1 MATKGTATKS
11 TATKSTKKKDDAKEP
26 VKESVKESV
35 KEPAKDSAFGIEE
48 LENTKKAFVISF
60 SQHLRHSLARDQYEA
75 ADYEKFLAIAYTV
88 RDRLIDRW
96 IKTQQ
101 TYYMQNVKRVYY
113 LSLEFLIGRSLGNA
127 ALNIDV
133 EKEVTEALNE
143 LGMNLEELRD
153 VERDAGLGNG
163 GLGRLA
169 ACFLDSMASLEL
181 PAMGMGLRYEF
192 GMFNQKIEG
201 GQQKEYPDEWLRFP
215 NPWEFA
221 RTASV
226 MQVNFGGHVESY
238 IENGETLH
246 HWHAA
251 ESVEAMPHDTPIPG
265 YKNNTV
271 NTLRLWSAQSNQFNL
286 QTFNEGRY
294 VDAASKTEEW
304 ESITKV
310 LYPNDSSVNGKQ
322 LRLKQQYFLCSA
334 SLQDIIRRYERGN
347 DVQAAIEKLARENK
361 VSSANLT
368 LLSLDHTECRQLL
381 MKLPKKIAIQLNDT
395 HPAIAIPEL
404 MRLFLDIYK
413 LSWADAWGITTQV
426 FAYTNHTL
434 MPEALEKWSVS
445 LFEELLPRHLQI
457 IYEINAKFLEAVWT
471 KWPGDNDRV
480 ARMSI
485 IQEGGE
491 KMVRMGYLS
500 VIGSHSVNGVA
511 ALHSELLKSSLFKDF
526 YELWPERFNNKTNGV
541 TPRRWI
547 AKANPAMSAVITK
560 RIGNSWI
567 GDLDNINKL
576 ETYAKDAAFQ
586 ADFVKAKTEN
596 KKKLINVIKNVQGIE
611 IINPDSIFDVQVKR
625 IHEYKRQLLNLMHVI
640 HLLKRIQKGQQIQ
653 PRTVLI
659 GGKAAPGYWMAKQII
674 WLINAVS
681 DKIREEPRAKGVLQ
695 LLFLENYRVSY
706 AEKIIPAA
714 DLSEQIST
722 AGTEASGTG
731 NMKFAL
737 NGALTIGTLD
747 GANVE
752 MCEAVGRDNIYIFGK
767 TVEEVNRIV
776 SQGYNPKEYYESS
789 SDIREVLDFIRTL
802 NYPECPFAP
811 VIESLLHRDQYL
823 LLADFSS
830 YLETQDLVS
839 GDYSNKELWT
849 RKSIL
854 NVARM
859 GEFSSDRTIKQYNK
873 DIWHVPSVSIR

>member
-1 MATKGTATKS
+1 MVAKGTAS
-11 TATKSTKKKDDAKEP
+11 KKHT
-26 VKESVKESV
+26 VKESAIDIV
-35 KEPAKDSAFGIEE
+35 D
-48 LENTKKAFVISF
+48 LENTKKAFINSF
-60 SQHLRHSLARDQYEA
+60 NLHLRHSLARDRYEA
-75 ADYEKFLAIAYTV
+75 ADYEKFLAVAYAV

-101 TYYMQNVKRVYY
+101 TYYKQNVKRIYY
-113 LSLEFLIGRSLGNA
+113 LSLEFLMGRSFGNA
-127 ALNIDV
+127 VLNIDV
-133 EKEVTEALNE
+133 EKEVADALGE
-143 LGMNLEELRD
+143 LGMNLEEIRD

-192 GMFNQKIEG
+192 GMFNQKIES
-201 GQQKEYPDEWLRFP
+201 GQQKEYPDEWLRYP

-221 RTASV
+221 RTAGV
-226 MQVNFGGHVESY
+226 MQVRFGGSVETY
-238 IENGETLH
+238 TANGETRH
-246 HWHAA
+246 FWHAA
-251 ESVEAMPHDTPIPG
+251 ESLEAMPYDTPIPG

-271 NTLRLWSAQSNQFNL
+271 NTLRLWSAQSNHFNL

-294 VDAASKTEEW
+294 VDATSKMEEW

-310 LYPNDSSVNGKQ
+310 LYPNDSSVNGKK
-322 LRLKQQYFLCSA
+322 LRLKQQYFLCAA

-347 DVQAAIEKLARENK
+347 DVQAALEKLAKVNK
-361 VSSANLT
+361 ISSSGLT
-368 LLSLDHTECRQLL
+368 LLNLEHAKRKELL
-381 MKLPKKIAIQLNDT
+381 MNLPNRIVIQLNDT

-404 MRLFLDIYK
+404 MRLLLDIYK
-413 LSWADAWGITTQV
+413 LSWSTSWSITTQI

-434 MPEALEKWSVS
+434 MPEALEKWSVN

-457 IYEINAKFLEAVWT
+457 IYEINAKFLESVWG
-471 KWPGDNDRV
+471 KWPGESDRV
-480 ARMSI
+480 SRMSI
-485 IQEGGE
+485 IQEGEE

-500 VIGSHSVNGVA
+500 VIGSHSINGVA
-511 ALHSELLKSSLFKDF
+511 ALHSELLKTNLFKDF

-541 TPRRWI
+541 TPRRWV
-547 AKANPAMSAVITK
+547 AKANPIMSCAISK
-560 RIGNSWI
+560 KIGDSWI
-567 GDLDNINKL
+567 GDLNNIKKI
-576 ETYAKDAAFQ
+576 EGYVDDAAFQ
-586 ADFVKAKTEN
+586 ESFVQAKIEN
-596 KKKLINVIKNVQGIE
+596 KKKLVSIIKNIQGVE
-611 IINPDSIFDVQVKR
+611 IVNPDSIFDVQVKR
-625 IHEYKRQLLNLMHVI
+625 IHEYKRQLLNVMHVI
-640 HLLKRIQKGQQIQ
+640 YLLKRIQKGQSVH
-653 PRTVLI
+653 PRTILI
-659 GGKAAPGYWMAKQII
+659 GGKSAPGYWMAKQII

-681 DKIREEPRAKGVLQ
+681 DRIKEEPRAKGILQ

-737 NGALTIGTLD
+737 NGALTIGTMD

-752 MCEAVGRDNIYIFGK
+752 MYEAVGHENIYIFGK
-767 TVEEVNRIV
+767 TVEEVQRMV
-776 SQGYNPKEYYESS
+776 SQGYNPREYYESS

-802 NYPECPFAP
+802 NYPECSFAHI
-811 VIESLLHRDQYL
+811 VDSLLFKDQYL

-830 YLETQDLVS
+830 YIETQNLVS
-839 GDYSNKELWT
+839 NEYSDKKLWT
-849 RKSIL
+849 RKAIL

-859 GEFSSDRTIKQYNK
+859 GDFSSDRTIRQYNEE
-873 DIWHVPSVSIR
+873 IWHAPSVRIG

>member
-1 MATKGTATKS
+1 MATKS
-11 TATKSTKKKDDAKEP
+11 TSSKKNA
-26 VKESVKESV
+26 VKESAIDVVDLAS
-35 KEPAKDSAFGIEE
+35 S
-48 LENTKKAFVISF
+48 KKAFIDSF
-60 SQHLRHSLARDQYEA
+60 NMHLHHTLARDRYEA
-75 ADYEKFLAIAYTV
+75 ADYEKFQAIAYAV

-101 TYYMQNVKRVYY
+101 TYYKQNVKRIYY
-113 LSLEFLIGRSLGNA
+113 LSLEFLMGRSLGNA
-127 ALNIDV
+127 VLNIDV
-133 EKEVTEALNE
+133 EKEVAEALE
-143 LGMNLEELRD
+143 VLGMNLEEVRD

-201 GQQKEYPDEWLRFP
+201 GQQKEYPDEWLRYP

-221 RTASV
+221 RTAGV
-226 MQVNFGGHVESY
+226 MQVKFGGSVETFNV
-238 IENGETLH
+238 NGEVRH
-246 HWHAA
+246 YWHAT
-251 ESVEAMPHDTPIPG
+251 ESVEAMPYDTPVPG

-271 NTLRLWSAQSNQFNL
+271 NTLRLWSAQSNNFNL

-294 VDAASKTEEW
+294 VDATSKMEEW

-310 LYPNDSSVNGKQ
+310 LYPNDSSVNGKK
-322 LRLKQQYFLCSA
+322 LRLKQQYFLCAA

-347 DVQAAIEKLARENK
+347 DVQAAIEKLAKVNKISSSGLTMLNLEQVQRRE
-361 VSSANLT
+361 
-368 LLSLDHTECRQLL
+368 LLI
-381 MKLPKKIAIQLNDT
+381 KLPKKIAIQLNDT

-404 MRLFLDIYK
+404 MRLLVDIYK
-413 LSWADAWGITTQV
+413 LSWSDAWGITTEI

-457 IYEINAKFLEAVWT
+457 IYEINAKFLESVWA
-471 KWPGDNDRV
+471 KWPGESDRV
-480 ARMSI
+480 GRMSI
-485 IQEGGE
+485 IQEGEE

-511 ALHSELLKSSLFKDF
+511 ALHSELLKTNLFKDF

-541 TPRRWI
+541 TPRRWV
-547 AKANPAMSAVITK
+547 AKANPAMSVAISK
-560 RIGNSWI
+560 KIGDSWI
-567 GDLDNINKL
+567 GDLSKIKKIEGCLN
-576 ETYAKDAAFQ
+576 DAAFHENFVQ
-586 ADFVKAKTEN
+586 AKIEN
-596 KKKLINVIKNVQGIE
+596 KKKLISIIKNVQGIE

-625 IHEYKRQLLNLMHVI
+625 IHEYKRQLLNIMHAI
-640 HLLKRIQKGQQIQ
+640 YLLKRLQKGQSVQ
-653 PRTVLI
+653 PRTILV
-659 GGKAAPGYWMAKQII
+659 GGKSAPGYWMAKQII
-674 WLINAVS
+674 WLINVVS
-681 DKIREEPRAKGVLQ
+681 DRIREEPRAKGILQ

-752 MCEAVGRDNIYIFGK
+752 MCEAVGRENIYIFGK
-767 TVEEVNRIV
+767 TVEEVQRMV
-776 SQGYNPKEYYESS
+776 SQGYNPREYYESS

-811 VIESLLHRDQYL
+811 VVENLLFRDQYL
-823 LLADFSS
+823 LLADFPS
-830 YLETQDLVS
+830 YVETQDLVS
-839 GDYSNKELWT
+839 NEYSNKKLWT
-849 RKSIL
+849 RKAIL

-859 GEFSSDRTIKQYNK
+859 GEFSSDRTIKQYND
-873 DIWHVPSVSIR
+873 DIWHVPSVKIG

>member
-1 MATKGTATKS
+1 MATKTTAKS
-11 TATKSTKKKDDAKEP
+11 TVKKKDTAKE
-26 VKESVKESV
+26 SSI
-35 KEPAKDSAFGIEE
+35 GIEE
-48 LENTKKAFVISF
+48 LEISKKSF
-60 SQHLRHSLARDQYEA
+60 IDSFYLHLHRTLARDRYEA
-75 ADYEKFLAIAYTV
+75 ADYEKFLAIAYSV

-101 TYYMQNVKRVYY
+101 TYYKRNVKRIYY
-113 LSLEFLIGRSLGNA
+113 LSLEFLMGRSFGNA
-127 ALNIDV
+127 VLNIDM
-133 EKEVTEALNE
+133 EKEVSDALNE
-143 LGMNLEELRD
+143 LGLNLEELRD

-221 RTASV
+221 RTAGV
-226 MQVNFGGHVESY
+226 MQVQFGGHVENY
-238 IENGETLH
+238 VENGETRH

-251 ESVEAMPHDTPIPG
+251 ESVEAMPYDTPVPG

-294 VDAASKTEEW
+294 VDAVSKTEEW

-310 LYPNDSSVNGKQ
+310 LYPNDSSVNGKK
-322 LRLKQQYFLCSA
+322 LRLKQQYFLCAA
-334 SLQDIIRRYERGN
+334 SLQDIIRRYERSN
-347 DVQAAIEKLARENK
+347 DVQTALEKLARENK
-361 VSSANLT
+361 ISSANLT
-368 LLSLDHTECRQLL
+368 LLNLGQRECRELL
-381 MKLPKKIAIQLNDT
+381 LNFPKKVSIQLNDT

-404 MRLFLDIYK
+404 MRLLLDIYK
-413 LSWADAWGITTQV
+413 LSWSDAWGITTQV

-434 MPEALEKWSVS
+434 MPEALEKWSVH
-445 LFEELLPRHLQI
+445 LFEELLPRHLHI

-471 KWPGDNDRV
+471 KWPGENDRV

-485 IQEGGE
+485 IQEGSE

-511 ALHSELLKSSLFKDF
+511 ALHSELLKTNLFRDF

-541 TPRRWI
+541 TPRRWV
-547 AKANPAMSAVITK
+547 AKANPAMSAIITSK
-560 RIGNSWI
+560 IGDSWI
-567 GDLDNINKL
+567 GNLDNISKIEN
-576 ETYAKDAAFQ
+576 YAKDAAFQ
-586 ADFVKAKTEN
+586 TNFMKAKIEN
-596 KKKLINVIKNVQGIE
+596 KKKLISIIKNVQGIE

-625 IHEYKRQLLNLMHVI
+625 IHEYKRQLLNLMHAI
-640 HLLKRIQKGQQIQ
+640 HLLKRIQKGQYVQ
-653 PRTVLI
+653 PRTILI
-659 GGKAAPGYWMAKQII
+659 GGKSAPGYWMAKQIV
-674 WLINAVS
+674 WLVNAVS
-681 DKIREEPRAKGVLQ
+681 DKIKEEPHAKGVLQ

-752 MCEAVGRDNIYIFGK
+752 MCEAVGRENIYIFGK
-767 TVEEVNRIV
+767 TVEEVQQIV
-776 SQGYNPKEYYESS
+776 TQGYHPREYYESS
-789 SDIREVLDFIRTL
+789 SDISEVLDFIRTL

-811 VIESLLHRDQYL
+811 IVDSLLNRDQYL

-830 YLETQDLVS
+830 YIETQNLVS
-839 GDYSNKELWT
+839 EDYSDKKLWVY
-849 RKSIL
+849 KSIL

-859 GEFSSDRTIKQYNK
+859 GEFSSDRTIKQYNE

>member
-1 MATKGTATKS
+1 MTAKS
-11 TATKSTKKKDDAKEP
+11 TAPKK
-26 VKESVKESV
+26 
-35 KEPAKDSAFGIEE
+35 AKDSAAIDIES
-48 LENTKKAFVISF
+48 LESSKKAFIDSF
-60 SQHLRHSLARDQYEA
+60 NLHLHLTLARDRYEA
-75 ADYEKFLAIAYTV
+75 ADYEKFQAIAYAV

-101 TYYMQNVKRVYY
+101 TYYKKNVKRIYY
-113 LSLEFLIGRSLGNA
+113 LSLEYLMGRSLGNA
-127 ALNIDV
+127 VLNIDA
-133 EKEVTEALNE
+133 EKEVTEALHE
-143 LGMNLEELRD
+143 LGLSMEELRD
-153 VERDAGLGNG
+153 MEPDAGLGNG

-169 ACFLDSMASLEL
+169 ACFLDSMATLEL

-201 GQQKEYPDEWLRFP
+201 GQQQEYPDEWLRYP
-215 NPWEFA
+215 NTWEFA

-226 MQVNFGGHVESY
+226 MQVQFGGHVDSY
-238 IENGETLH
+238 VENGETRYY
-246 HWHAA
+246 WHAA
-251 ESVEAMPHDTPIPG
+251 ESVEAMPYDTPIPG
-265 YKNNTV
+265 YGNNTV
-271 NTLRLWSAQSNQFNL
+271 NTLRLWSAQSNSFNL
-286 QTFNEGRY
+286 QTFNEGKY
-294 VDAASKTEEW
+294 VDAVGKMEEL

-310 LYPNDSSVNGKQ
+310 LYPNDSSVNGKK

-347 DVQAAIEKLARENK
+347 DVKEAIEKHAKLSK
-361 VSSANLT
+361 ISCSDLS
-368 LLSLDHTECRQLL
+368 LLSLSFSVRRELL
-381 MKLPKKIAIQLNDT
+381 MKLPNKVSIQLNDT

-404 MRLFLDIYK
+404 MRLLIDIYEF
-413 LSWADAWGITTQV
+413 SWADAWLITTQV

-434 MPEALEKWSVS
+434 MPEALEKWSVG

-457 IYEINAKFLEAVWT
+457 IYEINAKFLGAVWT
-471 KWPGDNDRV
+471 KWPGENDRV
-480 ARMSI
+480 ERMSI
-485 IQEGGE
+485 IQEGDE

-511 ALHSELLKSSLFKDF
+511 ALHSELLKSHLFKDF

-547 AKANPAMSAVITK
+547 AKANPAMTAIVNK
-560 RIGNSWI
+560 KIGNSWI
-567 GDLDNINKL
+567 GNLDEIKNL
-576 ETYAKDAAFQ
+576 ESYADDAGFH
-586 ADFVKAKTEN
+586 ADFIKAKTEN
-596 KKKLINVIKNVQGIE
+596 KKRLINYIKQAQDVD

-625 IHEYKRQLLNLMHVI
+625 IHEYKRQLLNIMHVVY
-640 HLLKRIQKGQQIQ
+640 LLKRIQKGQYVQ

-674 WLINAVS
+674 WLVNAVAG
-681 DKIREEPRAKGVLQ
+681 KINEEPNARGVLQ

-706 AEKIIPAA
+706 AERIIPAA

-737 NGALTIGTLD
+737 NGALTIGTMD

-752 MCEAVGRDNIYIFGK
+752 MCEAVGRENIYIFGK
-767 TVEEVNRIV
+767 TVEEVHNLV
-776 SQGYNPKEYYESS
+776 AQGYNPRDYYESS
-789 SDIREVLDFIRTL
+789 SDIHEVLDFIRTL
-802 NYPECPFAP
+802 HYPECPFAP
-811 VIESLLHRDQYL
+811 VVDSLLSRDHYL
-823 LLADFSS
+823 LLADFPS
-830 YLETQDLVS
+830 YVETQDLVS
-839 GDYSNKELWT
+839 REYADKKLWMH
-849 RKSIL
+849 KAIL

-873 DIWHVPSVSIR
+873 EIWHVPSVKIA

>member
-1 MATKGTATKS
+1 MAAKGTAS
-11 TATKSTKKKDDAKEP
+11 KKHASE
-26 VKESVKESV
+26 ESVMDVVDLES
-35 KEPAKDSAFGIEE
+35 S
-48 LENTKKAFVISF
+48 KKAFIESF
-60 SQHLRHSLARDQYEA
+60 NMHLHHTLARDRYEA
-75 ADYEKFLAIAYTV
+75 ADYEKFQAIAFAV

-101 TYYMQNVKRVYY
+101 TYYKQNVKRIYY
-113 LSLEFLIGRSLGNA
+113 LSLEFLMGRSLGNA
-127 ALNIDV
+127 VLNIDA
-133 EKEVTEALNE
+133 EKEVADALEE
-143 LGMNLEELRD
+143 LGMNLEEVRD
-153 VERDAGLGNG
+153 IERDAGLGNG

-192 GMFNQKIEG
+192 GMFNQKIEN
-201 GQQKEYPDEWLRFP
+201 GQQKEYPDEWLRYP

-221 RTASV
+221 RTAGV
-226 MQVNFGGHVESY
+226 MQVRFGGTVE
-238 IENGETLH
+238 IFNVNGEIRH
-246 HWHAA
+246 YWHAA
-251 ESVEAMPHDTPIPG
+251 ESVEAMPYDTPVPG
-265 YKNNTV
+265 YRNNTV
-271 NTLRLWSAQSNQFNL
+271 NTLRLWSAQSNKFNL

-294 VDAASKTEEW
+294 VDATSKMEEW

-310 LYPNDSSVNGKQ
+310 LYPNDSSVNGKK
-322 LRLKQQYFLCSA
+322 LRLKQQYFLCAA

-347 DVQAAIEKLARENK
+347 DAQAAIEKLAKVNK
-361 VSSANLT
+361 ISSSGLTMLNLEQIERRN
-368 LLSLDHTECRQLL
+368 LLIN
-381 MKLPKKIAIQLNDT
+381 LPKKIAIQLNDT

-404 MRLFLDIYK
+404 MRLLVDIYK
-413 LSWADAWGITTQV
+413 LSWSDAWSITTQI

-457 IYEINAKFLEAVWT
+457 IYEINAKFLETVWE
-471 KWPGDNDRV
+471 KWPGESDRV
-480 ARMSI
+480 SRMSI
-485 IQEGGE
+485 IQEGEE

-511 ALHSELLKSSLFKDF
+511 ALHSELLKTNLFKDF

-547 AKANPAMSAVITK
+547 AKANPAMSLAISK
-560 RIGNSWI
+560 KIGDSWI
-567 GDLDNINKL
+567 GDLSKIKKIENYLD
-576 ETYAKDAAFQ
+576 DAAFQ
-586 ADFVKAKTEN
+586 ESFIQAKTEN
-596 KKKLINVIKNVQGIE
+596 KKKLISNIKNVQGIE

-625 IHEYKRQLLNLMHVI
+625 IHEYKRQLLNIMHAI
-640 HLLKRIQKGQQIQ
+640 YLLKRLQKGQTVQ
-653 PRTVLI
+653 PRTILI
-659 GGKAAPGYWMAKQII
+659 GGKSAPGYWMAKQII
-674 WLINAVS
+674 WLINVVAER
-681 DKIREEPRAKGVLQ
+681 IREEPRAKGVLQ

-752 MCEAVGRDNIYIFGK
+752 MCEAVGRENIYIFGK
-767 TVEEVNRIV
+767 TVEEVQRIV
-776 SQGYNPKEYYESS
+776 SQGYNPREYYESS
-789 SDIREVLDFIRTL
+789 SDIHEVLDFIRTL
-802 NYPECPFAP
+802 NYPECSFAP
-811 VIESLLHRDQYL
+811 IVENLLSRDQYL
-823 LLADFSS
+823 LLADFPS
-830 YLETQDLVS
+830 YVETQDLVS
-839 GDYSNKELWT
+839 SEYSNRKSWT
-849 RKSIL
+849 RKAIL

-859 GEFSSDRTIKQYNK
+859 GEFSSDRTIKQYND
-873 DIWHVPSVSIR
+873 DIWHVPNVKIG

>member
-1 MATKGTATKS
+1 MTAKS
-11 TATKSTKKKDDAKEP
+11 TGVKK
-26 VKESVKESV
+26 
-35 KEPAKDSAFGIEE
+35 AKDSANDDSAIEIVG
-48 LENTKKAFVISF
+48 LESTKKAFIDSF
-60 SQHLRHSLARDQYEA
+60 NLHLHHTLARDRYEA
-75 ADYEKFLAIAYTV
+75 ADYERFQAIAYAV

-101 TYYMQNVKRVYY
+101 TYYKKNVKRVYY
-113 LSLEFLIGRSLGNA
+113 LSLEFLMGRSFGNA
-127 ALNIDV
+127 VLNIDA
-133 EKEVTEALNE
+133 EKEVVDALHE
-143 LGMNLEELRD
+143 LGLSMEELRN
-153 VERDAGLGNG
+153 VEPDAGLGNG

-169 ACFLDSMASLEL
+169 ACFLDSMATLEL

-201 GQQKEYPDEWLRFP
+201 GQQKEYPDEWLRYP
-215 NPWEFA
+215 NTWEFA
-221 RTASV
+221 RTAGV
-226 MQVNFGGHVESY
+226 MQVQFGGHVDSY
-238 IENGETLH
+238 VENGETRYR
-246 HWHAA
+246 WHAT
-251 ESVEAMPHDTPIPG
+251 ESVEAMPYDTPIPG

-271 NTLRLWSAQSNQFNL
+271 NTLRLWSAQSNSFNL
-286 QTFNEGRY
+286 QTFNEGKY
-294 VDAASKTEEW
+294 VDAVGKMEEM

-310 LYPNDSSVNGKQ
+310 LYPNDSSVNGKK

-334 SLQDIIRRYERGN
+334 SLQDIIRRYERGD
-347 DVQAAIEKLARENK
+347 DVREAIEKQAK
-361 VSSANLT
+361 SSKMPPSELS
-368 LLSLDHTECRQLL
+368 LLSLNFSVRRDLL
-381 MKLPKKIAIQLNDT
+381 MNLTSKIAIQLNDT

-404 MRLFLDIYK
+404 MRLLVDIYE
-413 LSWADAWGITTQV
+413 LSWADAWLITTQI

-434 MPEALEKWSVS
+434 MPEALEKWSVG

-457 IYEINAKFLEAVWT
+457 IYEINAKFLSAVWT
-471 KWPGDNDRV
+471 KWPGENGRV
-480 ARMSI
+480 SRMSI
-485 IQEGGE
+485 IQEGDE

-511 ALHSELLKSSLFKDF
+511 ALHSELLKSHLFKDF

-547 AKANPAMSAVITK
+547 AKANPAMTAIVNK
-560 RIGNSWI
+560 KIGDSWI
-567 GDLDNINKL
+567 GNLDNISKL
-576 ETYAKDAAFQ
+576 ESYANDAPFQ
-586 ADFVKAKTEN
+586 ADFIKAKTEN
-596 KKKLINVIKNVQGIE
+596 KKRLMSVIKQTQGVD

-625 IHEYKRQLLNLMHVI
+625 IHEYKRQLLNIMHVI
-640 HLLKRIQKGQQIQ
+640 YLLKRIQKGQIVQ
-653 PRTVLI
+653 PRTVLV

-674 WLINAVS
+674 WLVNAVA
-681 DKIREEPRAKGVLQ
+681 DKISEEPGARGVLQ

-737 NGALTIGTLD
+737 NGALTIGTMD

-752 MCEAVGRDNIYIFGK
+752 MCEAVGRENIYIFGK
-767 TVEEVNRIV
+767 TVEEVHNLMA
-776 SQGYNPKEYYESS
+776 QGYNPRDYYESS

-802 NYPECPFAP
+802 RYPECPFAP
-811 VIESLLHRDQYL
+811 IVDSLLSRDHYL
-823 LLADFSS
+823 LLADFQS
-830 YLETQDLVS
+830 YVETQNLVS
-839 GDYSNKELWT
+839 REYSDKKLWM
-849 RKSIL
+849 RKAIL

-873 DIWHVPSVSIR
+873 EIWHVPSIKVD

>member
-1 MATKGTATKS
+1 MTTKS
-11 TATKSTKKKDDAKEP
+11 TVTKGTKKKDTAE
-26 VKESVKESV
+26 
-35 KEPAKDSAFGIEE
+35 DSAFGIEE
-48 LENTKKAFVISF
+48 LEISKKAFVKSF

-133 EKEVTEALNE
+133 EKEVADALNE

-201 GQQKEYPDEWLRFP
+201 GQQKEYPDEWLRYP

-221 RTASV
+221 RTAGV
-226 MQVNFGGHVESY
+226 MQVQFGGHVESY

-251 ESVEAMPHDTPIPG
+251 ESVEAMPYDTPIPG

-310 LYPNDSSVNGKQ
+310 LYPNDSSVNGKK

-347 DVQAAIEKLARENK
+347 DVQAAIEKLANENK
-361 VSSANLT
+361 VSSTNLT
-368 LLSLDHTECRQLL
+368 LLSLDHNECRQLL
-381 MKLPKKIAIQLNDT
+381 LKLPKKIAIQLNDT

-404 MRLFLDIYK
+404 MRLLLDIYK
-413 LSWADAWGITTQV
+413 LSWADAWGVTTQV

-434 MPEALEKWSVS
+434 MPEALEKWSVH

-457 IYEINAKFLEAVWT
+457 IYEINAKFLESVWT
-471 KWPGDNDRV
+471 KWPGENDRV

-485 IQEGGE
+485 IQEGNE

-511 ALHSELLKSSLFKDF
+511 ALHSELLKSSLFRDF

-541 TPRRWI
+541 TPRRWV
-547 AKANPAMSAVITK
+547 AKSNPAMSAIITK
-560 RIGNSWI
+560 RIGNSWV
-567 GDLDNINKL
+567 GDLDNISKIEN
-576 ETYAKDAAFQ
+576 YAKDAEFQ

-596 KKKLINVIKNVQGIE
+596 KKKLMSAIKSAQGID

-737 NGALTIGTLD
+737 NGALTIGTMD

-752 MCEAVGRDNIYIFGK
+752 MCEAVGRENIYIFGK
-767 TVEEVNRIV
+767 TVEEVNLIV
-776 SQGYNPKEYYESS
+776 SQGYNPREYYESS

-830 YLETQDLVS
+830 YIETQDLVS
-839 GDYSNKELWT
+839 ADYSDKELWT

>member
-1 MATKGTATKS
+1 MAA
-11 TATKSTKKKDDAKEP
+11 KKKQYATTVED
-26 VKESVKESV
+26 
-35 KEPAKDSAFGIEE
+35 
-48 LENTKKAFVISF
+48 LEITKKAFIDSF
-60 SQHLRHSLARDQYEA
+60 NVHLRHTLARDGYEA
-75 ADYEKFLAIAYTV
+75 ADYEKFQAIAFAV

-101 TYYMQNVKRVYY
+101 TYYKQNVKRVYY
-113 LSLEFLIGRSLGNA
+113 LSLEYLMGRSLGNA
-127 ALNIDV
+127 ILNIDA
-133 EKEVTEALNE
+133 EKEVAEALNE
-143 LGMNLEELRD
+143 LGLTMEEVEE

-169 ACFLDSMASLEL
+169 ACFLDSMATLEL

-201 GQQKEYPDEWLRFP
+201 GQQTEDPDEWLRFP

-226 MQVNFGGHVESY
+226 MQVQFGGHVESY
-238 IENGETLH
+238 TENGEIRH
-246 HWHAA
+246 KWRAA
-251 ESVEAMPHDTPIPG
+251 ESVEAMPYDTPVPG

-271 NTLRLWSAQSNQFNL
+271 NTLRLWSAQSNRFNL

-322 LRLKQQYFLCSA
+322 LRLKQQHFLCSA
-334 SLQDIIRRYERGN
+334 SLQDILRRYERGN
-347 DVQAAIEKLARENK
+347 DVQAAIEKMAK
-361 VSSANLT
+361 ADKIPTTHLT
-368 LLSLDHTECRQLL
+368 LLSLDQNERKELL
-381 MKLPKKIAIQLNDT
+381 LKLPEKIAIQLNDT
-395 HPAIAIPEL
+395 HPAIAIPEFMRIL
-404 MRLFLDIYK
+404 MDIYK
-413 LSWADAWGITTQV
+413 LSWVDAWGITTKV

-457 IYEINAKFLEAVWT
+457 IYEINAKFLESVWT
-471 KWPGDNDRV
+471 KWPGENDRV
-480 ARMSI
+480 SRMSI

-511 ALHSELLKSSLFKDF
+511 ALHSELLKTHLFKDF

-541 TPRRWI
+541 TPRRWV
-547 AKANPAMSAVITK
+547 AKANPSMSFAITK
-560 RIGNSWI
+560 RIGGSWV
-567 GDLDNINKL
+567 GDLCGISKI
-576 ETYAKDAAFQ
+576 EGYAKDSAFQ
-586 ADFVKAKTEN
+586 ADFAKAKAEN
-596 KKKLINVIKNVQGIE
+596 KKNLISVIKNTQCVE

-625 IHEYKRQLLNLMHVI
+625 IHEYKRQLLNVMHAI
-640 HLLKRIQKGQQIQ
+640 YLLKRIQKGQKIQ
-653 PRTVLI
+653 PRTILI
-659 GGKAAPGYWMAKQII
+659 GGKSAPGYWMAKQII
-674 WLINAVS
+674 WLVNAVS
-681 DKIREEPRAKGVLQ
+681 DRISEEPRANGVLQ

-752 MCEAVGRDNIYIFGK
+752 MCEAVGSENIYIFGK
-767 TVEEVNRIV
+767 TVEEVHRIV
-776 SQGYNPKEYYESS
+776 SQGYHPREYYESS
-789 SDIREVLDFIRTL
+789 GDIREILDYMRTL

-811 VIESLLHRDQYL
+811 IVESLLSRDQYL
-823 LLADFSS
+823 LLADFAS
-830 YLETQDLVS
+830 YLETQALVAH
-839 GDYSNKELWT
+839 DYSDKKVWT
-849 RKSIL
+849 QKSIL

-873 DIWHVPSVSIR
+873 EIWHVPSVKIK

>member
-1 MATKGTATKS
+1 MSAET
-11 TATKSTKKKDDAKEP
+11 TKKNGSKE
-26 VKESVKESV
+26 VAIKVADLESS
-35 KEPAKDSAFGIEE
+35 
-48 LENTKKAFVISF
+48 KKAFIESF
-60 SQHLRHSLARDQYEA
+60 NLHLHHTLARDCYEA
-75 ADYEKFLAIAYTV
+75 ATYERYQAIAFAV

-101 TYYMQNVKRVYY
+101 TYYKQNVKRIYY
-113 LSLEFLIGRSLGNA
+113 LSLEFLMGRSLGNA
-127 ALNIDV
+127 ILNMDVGSEVSKALS
-133 EKEVTEALNE
+133 E

-192 GMFNQKIEG
+192 GMFNQKIEH
-201 GQQKEYPDEWLRFP
+201 GQQHEYPDEWLRYP

-226 MQVNFGGHVESY
+226 MLVQFGGHVESY
-238 IENGETLH
+238 TEKNGETRCY
-246 HWHAA
+246 WHAA
-251 ESVEAMPHDTPIPG
+251 ESVEAMPYDTPIPG
-265 YKNNTV
+265 YKKDTV

-286 QTFNEGRY
+286 QSFNEGRY
-294 VDAASKTEEW
+294 LDAASKMEEW

-347 DVQAAIEKLARENK
+347 DVQAAIGKIAGPSE
-361 VSSANLT
+361 NLT
-368 LLSLDHTECRQLL
+368 LLNLSKSERKKLL
-381 MKLPKKIAIQLNDT
+381 LNFPRKIAIQLNDT

-404 MRLFLDIYK
+404 MRLLVDIYR
-413 LSWADAWGITTQV
+413 LSWSDAWDITIQT

-457 IYEINAKFLEAVWT
+457 IYEINAKFLEVVWT
-471 KWPGDNDRV
+471 KWPGEHERIS
-480 ARMSI
+480 RMSI
-485 IQEGGE
+485 IQEGEE

-511 ALHSELLKSSLFKDF
+511 ALHSELLKTNLFKDF

-541 TPRRWI
+541 TPRRWV
-547 AKANPAMSAVITK
+547 AKANTAMSSIITK
-560 RIGNSWI
+560 RIGDSWI
-567 GDLDNINKL
+567 GDLDKIRKI
-576 ETYAKDAAFQ
+576 EDYVEDTAFQ
-586 ADFVKAKTEN
+586 MDFEKAKVEN
-596 KKKLINVIKNVQGIE
+596 KKRLMDIIKKAQGVE

-625 IHEYKRQLLNLMHVI
+625 IHEYKRQLLNIMHAVY
-640 HLLKRIQKGQQIQ
+640 LLKRIQKGQAIQ
-653 PRTVLI
+653 PRTILI
-659 GGKAAPGYWMAKQII
+659 GGKSAPGYWMAKQII
-674 WLINAVS
+674 WLVNVVAE
-681 DKIREEPRAKGVLQ
+681 KIEQEPKAKGVLQ

-737 NGALTIGTLD
+737 NGALTIGTMD

-752 MCEAVGRDNIYIFGK
+752 MCEAVGHENMYIFGK
-767 TVEEVNRIV
+767 TVEEVQKIV
-776 SQGYNPKEYYESS
+776 SQGYNPRECYESS
-789 SDIREVLDFIRTL
+789 SDIREVLDFIRFI
-802 NYPECPFAP
+802 NYPECPFEP
-811 VIESLLHRDQYL
+811 IVESLLSRDQYL
-823 LLADFSS
+823 LLADFPS
-830 YLETQDLVS
+830 YLETQNLVS
-839 GDYSNKELWT
+839 EEYSNKKLWI
-849 RKSIL
+849 RKAIL

-859 GEFSSDRTIKQYNK
+859 GEFSSDRTIKQYN
-873 DIWHVPSVSIR
+873 DEIWQVPNVKIRNNHEKGVL

>member
-1 MATKGTATKS
+1 MAAKAAGKKS
-11 TATKSTKKKDDAKEP
+11 S
-26 VKESVKESV
+26 
-35 KEPAKDSAFGIEE
+35 AKDSAKDSTKDSVIGVEH
-48 LENTKKAFVISF
+48 LESSKKAFIDSF
-60 SQHLRHSLARDQYEA
+60 NMHLHHTLARDRYEA
-75 ADYEKFLAIAYTV
+75 AAYEKFQAIAYSV

-101 TYYMQNVKRVYY
+101 TYYQKNVKRVYY
-113 LSLEFLIGRSLGNA
+113 ISLEFLMGRSLGNA
-127 ALNIDV
+127 ILNIDV
-133 EKEVTEALNE
+133 EKEVADALHE
-143 LGMNLEELRD
+143 LGLELEELRS

-201 GQQKEYPDEWLRFP
+201 GQQKEHPDEWLRFP

-221 RTASV
+221 RTASLMRV
-226 MQVNFGGHVESY
+226 GFGGSVECY
-238 IENGETLH
+238 TEDGETRYT
-246 HWHAA
+246 WHPA
-251 ESVEAMPHDTPIPG
+251 EFVEALPYDTPIPG

-286 QTFNEGRY
+286 QTFNEGNY
-294 VDAASKTEEW
+294 VDAVGKMEEL

-310 LYPNDSSVNGKQ
+310 LYPNDSSVNGKK

-347 DVQAAIEKLARENK
+347 DVQAAIENLAKTSK
-361 VSSANLT
+361 VSSSELNLES
-368 LLSLDHTECRQLL
+368 LSHKVRRELL
-381 MKLPKKIAIQLNDT
+381 MDLPNKISIQLNDT

-404 MRLFLDIYK
+404 MRLLIDIYG
-413 LSWADAWGITTQV
+413 LSWADAWNITTQV

-445 LFEELLPRHLQI
+445 FFEELLPRHIQI
-457 IYEINAKFLEAVWT
+457 IYEINAKFLASVWS
-471 KWPGDNDRV
+471 KWPGENDRV

-485 IQEGGE
+485 IQEGHE

-511 ALHSELLKSSLFKDF
+511 ALHSELLKIHLFRDF

-547 AKANPAMSAVITK
+547 AKANPAMTSIIIK
-560 RIGNSWI
+560 KIGDSWI
-567 GDLDNINKL
+567 GDLDNISKI
-576 ETYAKDAAFQ
+576 EAFAEDAAFQ
-586 ADFVKAKTEN
+586 ADFIKAKNDN
-596 KKKLINVIKNVQGIE
+596 KKRLIDILKSDQGIN
-611 IINPDSIFDVQVKR
+611 IANPDSIFDVQVKR
-625 IHEYKRQLLNLMHVI
+625 IHEYKRQLLNIMHAI
-640 HLLKRIQKGQQIQ
+640 YLLKRIQKGQPVH
-653 PRTVLI
+653 PRTILI
-659 GGKAAPGYWMAKQII
+659 GGKSAPGYWMAKQII
-674 WLINAVS
+674 WLVNAVS
-681 DKIREEPRAKGVLQ
+681 DKINEEPRARGVLQ
-695 LLFLENYRVSY
+695 LIFLENYRVSY

-752 MCEAVGRDNIYIFGK
+752 MCEAVGRENIYIFGK
-767 TVEEVNRIV
+767 TVEEVHRILA
-776 SQGYNPKEYYESS
+776 QGYNPREYYDSS

-811 VIESLLHRDQYL
+811 IADSLLGRDQYL

-830 YLETQDLVS
+830 YVEAQELVS
-839 GDYSNKELWT
+839 YEYSDKNLWT
-849 RKSIL
+849 RKAIL

-859 GEFSSDRTIKQYNK
+859 GEFSSDRTIRQYNE
-873 DIWHVPSVSIR
+873 DIWHTPSVKIGL

>member
-1 MATKGTATKS
+1 MATKS
-11 TATKSTKKKDDAKEP
+11 TTAKKD
-26 VKESVKESV
+26 
-35 KEPAKDSAFGIEE
+35 PAKNSAIDAIDLGYS
-48 LENTKKAFVISF
+48 KKAFIDSF
-60 SQHLRHSLARDQYEA
+60 NLHLHHTLARDRYEA
-75 ADYEKFLAIAYTV
+75 ADYEKFQAIAYAV

-101 TYYMQNVKRVYY
+101 TYYNHNVKRVYY
-113 LSLEFLIGRSLGNA
+113 LSLEFLMGRSLGNA
-127 ALNIDV
+127 ILNIDV
-133 EKEVTEALNE
+133 EKEVAEALDE
-143 LGMNLEELRD
+143 LGLNLEELRD

-169 ACFLDSMASLEL
+169 SCFLDSMATLEL

-192 GMFNQKIEG
+192 GMFNQKIEA
-201 GQQKEYPDEWLRFP
+201 GQQAEYPDEWLRFP

-221 RTASV
+221 RTAGV
-226 MQVNFGGHVESY
+226 MQVNFGGRVESY
-238 IENGETLH
+238 IENGETRY
-246 HWHAA
+246 HWHPS
-251 ESVEAMPHDTPIPG
+251 ENVEAMPYDTPVPG

-271 NTLRLWSAQSNQFNL
+271 NTLRLWSAQSNSFNL
-286 QTFNEGRY
+286 QTFNEGKY
-294 VDAASKTEEW
+294 VDAVGKMEEL

-310 LYPNDSSVNGKQ
+310 LYPNDSSVNGKK

-334 SLQDIIRRYERGN
+334 SLQDIIRRYERGD
-347 DVQAAIEKLARENK
+347 DVRSAIEKFAKMNK
-361 VSSANLT
+361 ISSSELN
-368 LLSLDHTECRQLL
+368 LLSLGQEVRRELL
-381 MKLPKKIAIQLNDT
+381 LNFPSKVAIQLNDT
-395 HPAIAIPEL
+395 HPAVAIPEL
-404 MRLFLDIYK
+404 MRLLMDVYG
-413 LSWADAWGITTQV
+413 LSWADAWAITTQV

-434 MPEALEKWSVS
+434 MPEALEKWSVC

-457 IYEINAKFLEAVWT
+457 IYEINAKFLGTVWT
-471 KWPGDNDRV
+471 KWPGENDRV

-485 IQEGGE
+485 IQEGSE

-500 VIGSHSVNGVA
+500 VIGSHSINGVA
-511 ALHSELLKSSLFKDF
+511 ALHSELIKSHLFKDF

-547 AKANPAMSAVITK
+547 AKSNPVMTSIVTK
-560 RIGNSWI
+560 KIGDSWI
-567 GDLDNINKL
+567 GNLDDISKL
-576 ETYAKDAAFQ
+576 EAYANDAAFME
-586 ADFVKAKTEN
+586 DFVKAKVEN
-596 KKKLINVIKNVQGIE
+596 KKRLISIIKNTQGID

-625 IHEYKRQLLNLMHVI
+625 IHEYKRQLLNIMHAI
-640 HLLKRIQKGQQIQ
+640 YLLKRIQKGQVVQ
-653 PRTVLI
+653 PRTILI
-659 GGKAAPGYWMAKQII
+659 GGKSAPGYWMAKQII
-674 WLINAVS
+674 WLVNAVS
-681 DKIREEPRAKGVLQ
+681 DKIKEEPRAKGVLQ

-752 MCEAVGRDNIYIFGK
+752 MCEAVGHENIYIFGK
-767 TVEEVNRIV
+767 TVEEVHRIV
-776 SQGYNPKEYYESS
+776 AHGYHPREYYESS

-811 VIESLLHRDQYL
+811 IVESLLSRDQYL

-830 YLETQDLVS
+830 YIEAQDLVAREYA
-839 GDYSNKELWT
+839 DKKLWT
-849 RKSIL
+849 RKCIL

-859 GEFSSDRTIKQYNK
+859 GGFSSDRTIRQYNGE
-873 DIWHVPSVSIR
+873 IWRVPSVKIN

>member
-1 MATKGTATKS
+1 MATKTTAKN
-11 TATKSTKKKDDAKEP
+11 AVKKDVAK
-26 VKESVKESV
+26 K
-35 KEPAKDSAFGIEE
+35 PAIVIED
-48 LENTKKAFVISF
+48 LENSKKAFIDSF
-60 SQHLRHSLARDQYEA
+60 NQHLHHTLARDSYEA
-75 ADYEKFLAIAYTV
+75 ADYEKFQAIAYAV

-101 TYYMQNVKRVYY
+101 IYYKQNVKRIYY
-113 LSLEFLIGRSLGNA
+113 LSLEFLMGRSLGNA
-127 ALNIDV
+127 VLNIDA
-133 EKEVTEALNE
+133 EKEVTEALSE
-143 LGMNLEELRD
+143 LGLSMEELIE

-192 GMFNQKIEG
+192 GMFNQKIEY

-221 RTASV
+221 RTAGV
-226 MQVNFGGHVESY
+226 MQIQFGGHVESY
-238 IENGETLH
+238 SENGETCH

-251 ESVEAMPHDTPIPG
+251 ENVEAMPYDTPIPG

-271 NTLRLWSAQSNQFNL
+271 NTLRLWSAQSDRFNL
-286 QTFNEGRY
+286 ETFNEGRY
-294 VDAASKTEEW
+294 VDAASKIEEW

-310 LYPNDSSVNGKQ
+310 LYPNDSSVNGKK
-322 LRLKQQYFLCSA
+322 LRLKQQHFLCSA

-347 DVQAAIEKLARENK
+347 DVQAAIEKLAK
-361 VSSANLT
+361 ADKISSANLT
-368 LLSLDHTECRQLL
+368 LSSLDQNKRRELL
-381 MKLPKKIAIQLNDT
+381 LKLPEKIAIQLNDT

-404 MRLFLDIYK
+404 MRLLLDIYK

-457 IYEINAKFLEAVWT
+457 IYEINAKFLETVWR
-471 KWPGDNDRV
+471 KWPGENARV

-485 IQEGGE
+485 IQEGSE

-511 ALHSELLKSSLFKDF
+511 ALHSELLKTYLFKDF

-541 TPRRWI
+541 TPRRWV
-547 AKANPAMSAVITK
+547 AKANPAMSLAISK
-560 RIGNSWI
+560 KIGDSWI
-567 GDLDNINKL
+567 GDLRNIKKI
-576 ETYAKDAAFQ
+576 EKYVDDSAFQ
-586 ADFVKAKTEN
+586 ADFVKAKAEN
-596 KKKLINVIKNVQGIE
+596 KKKLMSIIKKVQGVE

-625 IHEYKRQLLNLMHVI
+625 IHEYKRQLLNIMHVVY
-640 HLLKRIQKGQQIQ
+640 LLKRIQKGQQVQ
-653 PRTVLI
+653 PRTILI
-659 GGKAAPGYWMAKQII
+659 GGKSAPGYWMAKQII
-674 WLINAVS
+674 WLINVVA
-681 DKIREEPRAKGVLQ
+681 DRINEETRAKGILQ

-737 NGALTIGTLD
+737 NGALTVGTLD

-752 MCEAVGRDNIYIFGK
+752 MCEAVGSDNIYIFGK
-767 TVEEVNRIV
+767 TVEEVQNIV
-776 SQGYNPKEYYESS
+776 AHGYQPREYYESS
-789 SDIREVLDFIRTL
+789 SDVREVLDYIRTL

-811 VIESLLHRDQYL
+811 IVESLLYRDQYL
-823 LLADFSS
+823 LLADFAS
-830 YLETQDLVS
+830 YLETQNLISD
-839 GDYSNKELWT
+839 DYSNKKLWT
-849 RKSIL
+849 QKSIL

-859 GEFSSDRTIKQYNK
+859 GEFSSDRTIRQYNEE
-873 DIWHVPSVSIR
+873 IWHVPGVKIG

>member
-1 MATKGTATKS
+1 MATKATAKS
-11 TATKSTKKKDDAKEP
+11 TVKKKDTAKE
-26 VKESVKESV
+26 
-35 KEPAKDSAFGIEE
+35 ATIGIED
-48 LENTKKAFVISF
+48 LKISKKAFIDSF
-60 SQHLRHSLARDQYEA
+60 YLHLHHTLARDRYEA
-75 ADYEKFLAIAYTV
+75 ADYEKFLAIAYAV

-101 TYYMQNVKRVYY
+101 TYYKQNVKRIYY
-113 LSLEFLIGRSLGNA
+113 LSLEFLMGRSFGNA
-127 ALNIDV
+127 VLNIDV
-133 EKEVTEALNE
+133 EKEVSDALSE
-143 LGMNLEELRD
+143 LGLNLEELRD
-153 VERDAGLGNG
+153 MERDAGLGNG

-201 GQQKEYPDEWLRFP
+201 GQQRENPDEWLRFP

-221 RTASV
+221 RTAGV
-226 MQVNFGGHVESY
+226 MQVPFGGHVEKY
-238 IENGETLH
+238 IENGEVRY

-251 ESVEAMPHDTPIPG
+251 ESVEAMPYDTPVPG

-310 LYPNDSSVNGKQ
+310 LYPNDSSVNGKK
-322 LRLKQQYFLCSA
+322 LRLKQQFFLCAA

-347 DVQAAIEKLARENK
+347 DVQAVFQKYAKERKISLE
-361 VSSANLT
+361 SLT
-368 LLSLDHTECRQLL
+368 LLSLDQNELREFF
-381 MKLPKKIAIQLNDT
+381 MNLPKKVAIQLNDT

-404 MRLFLDIYK
+404 MRLLLDVYK
-413 LSWADAWGITTQV
+413 LSWSDAWDITTQV

-434 MPEALEKWSVS
+434 MPEALEKWSVH

-471 KWPGDNDRV
+471 KWPGENDRV
-480 ARMSI
+480 IRMSI
-485 IQEGGE
+485 IQEGDE

-511 ALHSELLKSSLFKDF
+511 ALHSELLKTSLFKDF

-547 AKANPAMSAVITK
+547 AKANPAMSAIITK
-560 RIGNSWI
+560 KIGDSWI
-567 GDLDNINKL
+567 GDLDDIKKIEN
-576 ETYAKDAAFQ
+576 YADDAAFQ
-586 ADFVKAKTEN
+586 ADFVKAKIEN
-596 KKKLINVIKNVQGIE
+596 KKKLASIIKNVQGVE
-611 IINPDSIFDVQVKR
+611 IVNPNSIFDVQVKR
-625 IHEYKRQLLNLMHVI
+625 IHEYKRQLLNLMHAI
-640 HLLKRIQKGQQIQ
+640 HLLKRIQKDQQIQ
-653 PRTVLI
+653 PRTILI

-681 DKIREEPRAKGVLQ
+681 DKIKEEPRAKGVLQ

-752 MCEAVGRDNIYIFGK
+752 MCEAVGRENIYIFGK
-767 TVEEVNRIV
+767 TVEEVQRTV
-776 SQGYNPKEYYESS
+776 TQGYHPREYYESS

-811 VIESLLHRDQYL
+811 VVDSLLNRDQYL

-830 YLETQDLVS
+830 YIETQDLVS
-839 GDYSNKELWT
+839 RDYSDKKIWT
-849 RKSIL
+849 YKSIL

-859 GEFSSDRTIKQYNK
+859 GEFSSDRTIKQYNN
-873 DIWHVPSVSIR
+873 DIWRVPRVRIR

>member
-1 MATKGTATKS
+1 MATKTTATKS
-11 TATKSTKKKDDAKEP
+11 VKKKDDDKEP
-26 VKESVKESV
+26 INEHIKEHV
-35 KEPAKDSAFGIEE
+35 KEPAKDSAFDTEE
-48 LENTKKAFVISF
+48 LEISKKAFIKSF
-60 SQHLRHSLARDQYEA
+60 SHHLRLTLARDQYEA

-113 LSLEFLIGRSLGNA
+113 LSLEFLMGRSFGNA

-133 EKEVTEALNE
+133 EKEVADALSE

-201 GQQKEYPDEWLRFP
+201 GQQKEYPDEWLRYP
-215 NPWEFA
+215 NPWEIA

-226 MQVNFGGHVESY
+226 MQVQFGGHVEKY
-238 IENGETLH
+238 IENGETLY

-251 ESVEAMPHDTPIPG
+251 ESVEAMPYDTPIPG

-286 QTFNEGRY
+286 QIFNEGRY

-310 LYPNDSSVNGKQ
+310 LYPNDSSVNGKK

-347 DVQAAIEKLARENK
+347 DVQAAIEKLAKENK

-368 LLSLDHTECRQLL
+368 LLSLTHSECRQLL
-381 MKLPKKIAIQLNDT
+381 LKLPKKISIQLNDT

-404 MRLFLDIYK
+404 MRLLMDIYK

-434 MPEALEKWSVS
+434 MPEALEKWSVH

-457 IYEINAKFLEAVWT
+457 IYEINAKFLESVWT
-471 KWPGDNDRV
+471 KWPGENDRV

-511 ALHSELLKSSLFKDF
+511 ALHSDLLKSSLFKDF

-541 TPRRWI
+541 TPRRWV
-547 AKANPAMSAVITK
+547 AKANPAMSAAISK

-567 GDLDNINKL
+567 GDLDNIAKIEN
-576 ETYAKDAAFQ
+576 YAKDAAFQ
-586 ADFVKAKTEN
+586 ADFVKAKIEN
-596 KKKLINVIKNVQGIE
+596 KKKLISVIKNVQGIE

-681 DKIREEPRAKGVLQ
+681 DKIKDEPRAKGVLQ

-752 MCEAVGRDNIYIFGK
+752 MCDAVGRENIYIFGK
-767 TVEEVNRIV
+767 TVEEVNLIV
-776 SQGYNPKEYYESS
+776 SQGYNPREYYESS

-830 YLETQDLVS
+830 YIETQDLVS
-839 GDYSNKELWT
+839 ADYSDKKLWT
-849 RKSIL
+849 HKSIL

>member
-1 MATKGTATKS
+1 MVAKNASSKKS
-11 TATKSTKKKDDAKEP
+11 TTE
-26 VKESVKESV
+26 ESAIGV
-35 KEPAKDSAFGIEE
+35 AE
-48 LENTKKAFVISF
+48 LESSKQAFINSF
-60 SQHLRHSLARDQYEA
+60 NLHLHHTLARDRYEA
-75 ADYEKFLAIAYTV
+75 AEYEKFQAIAYAV

-101 TYYMQNVKRVYY
+101 TYYKQNVKRVYY
-113 LSLEFLIGRSLGNA
+113 LSLEFLMGRSLGNA
-127 ALNIDV
+127 ILNIDV
-133 EKEVTEALNE
+133 EKEVAEALSE

-192 GMFNQKIEG
+192 GMFNQKIEN
-201 GQQKEYPDEWLRFP
+201 GQQKEDPDEWLRFP

-221 RTASV
+221 RTAGV
-226 MQVNFGGHVESY
+226 MKVQFGGHVENY
-238 IENGETLH
+238 TEDGETRH
-246 HWHAA
+246 CWHAS
-251 ESVEAMPHDTPIPG
+251 ECIEAMPYDTPIPG

-271 NTLRLWSAQSNQFNL
+271 NTLRLWSAQSNHFNL

-294 VDAASKTEEW
+294 ADAASKTEEW

-310 LYPNDSSVNGKQ
+310 LYPNDSSVNGKK

-347 DVQAAIEKLARENK
+347 DVQSYIEKVAKERNIASDK
-361 VSSANLT
+361 LT
-368 LLSLDHTECRQLL
+368 LSDLSQKDRKKLL
-381 MKLPKKIAIQLNDT
+381 MQLPSKIAIQLNDT

-404 MRLFLDIYK
+404 MRLLMDVYG
-413 LSWADAWGITTQV
+413 LSWAEAWEISINI

-434 MPEALEKWSVS
+434 MPEALEKWSVH

-457 IYEINAKFLEAVWT
+457 IYDINAKFLETVWE
-471 KWPGDNDRV
+471 KWPGESERV
-480 ARMSI
+480 ERMSI

-500 VIGSHSVNGVA
+500 VIGSHSINGVA
-511 ALHSELLKSSLFKDF
+511 ALHSELLKTHLFKDF

-541 TPRRWI
+541 TPRRWV
-547 AKANPAMSAVITK
+547 AKANPKMTSIITK
-560 RIGNSWI
+560 KIGNSWI
-567 GDLDNINKL
+567 GNLDNIKKI
-576 ETYAKDAAFQ
+576 EAFASDAAFQ
-586 ADFVKAKTEN
+586 ADFVKAKIEN
-596 KKKLINVIKNVQGIE
+596 KKRLISAIKNAQGVE
-611 IINPDSIFDVQVKR
+611 IVNPDSIFDVQVKR
-625 IHEYKRQLLNLMHVI
+625 IHEYKRQLLNIMHAI
-640 HLLKRIQKGQQIQ
+640 YLLKRIQKGQGVQ
-653 PRTVLI
+653 PRTILI

-674 WLINAVS
+674 WLANAVS
-681 DKIREEPRAKGVLQ
+681 DKIKEEPRAKGVLQ

-714 DLSEQIST
+714 DLSQQIST

-752 MCEAVGRDNIYIFGK
+752 MCQAVGKENIYIFGK
-767 TVEEVNRIV
+767 TVEEVQ
-776 SQGYNPKEYYESS
+776 SLLAQGYNPNEYYESS
-789 SDIREVLDFIRTL
+789 CDIREVLDFIRSL
-802 NYPECPFAP
+802 NYPECPFSP
-811 VIESLLHRDQYL
+811 IVDSLRYKDQYL
-823 LLADFSS
+823 LLTDFAS
-830 YLETQDLVS
+830 YVETQDLVANEFN
-839 GDYSNKELWT
+839 DKTLWT
-849 RKSIL
+849 RKCIL

-859 GEFSSDRTIKQYNK
+859 GEFSSDRTIKQYND
-873 DIWHVPSVSIR
+873 DIWHAPNVKIG

>member
-1 MATKGTATKS
+1 MATKS
-11 TATKSTKKKDDAKEP
+11 TITKKRTSS
-26 VKESVKESV
+26 KESMI
-35 KEPAKDSAFGIEE
+35 AIGD
-48 LENTKKAFVISF
+48 LEISKKAFIDSF
-60 SQHLRHSLARDQYEA
+60 NMHLHHTLARDSYEA
-75 ADYEKFLAIAYTV
+75 AEYEKFQAIAYAV

-101 TYYMQNVKRVYY
+101 TYYKQNAKRVYY
-113 LSLEFLIGRSLGNA
+113 LSLEFLMGRSLGNA
-127 ALNIDV
+127 VLNIDA
-133 EKEVTEALNE
+133 EEEVANALSE
-143 LGMNLEELRD
+143 LGLSMEELIE

-201 GQQKEYPDEWLRFP
+201 GQQKEDPDEWLRFP

-221 RTASV
+221 RTAGV
-226 MQVNFGGHVESY
+226 MQVQFGGHVEIY
-238 IENGETLH
+238 TENGETHH

-251 ESVEAMPHDTPIPG
+251 ESVEAMPYDTPIPG

-271 NTLRLWSAQSNQFNL
+271 NTLRLWSAQSNRFNL
-286 QTFNEGRY
+286 ETFNEGRY
-294 VDAASKTEEW
+294 VDAASKIEEW

-310 LYPNDSSVNGKQ
+310 LYPNDSSVNGKK
-322 LRLKQQYFLCSA
+322 LRLKQQHFLCSA
-334 SLQDIIRRYERGN
+334 SLQDIIRRYERGS
-347 DVQAAIEKLARENK
+347 DVQTAIEKLAKANK
-361 VSSANLT
+361 IPSANLT
-368 LLSLDHTECRQLL
+368 LLSLEQSERRELL
-381 MKLPKKIAIQLNDT
+381 LKLPEKIAIQLNDT

-404 MRLFLDIYK
+404 MRLLLDIYK

-457 IYEINAKFLEAVWT
+457 IYEINAKFLETVWR
-471 KWPGDNDRV
+471 KWPGENARV

-485 IQEGGE
+485 IQEGNE

-511 ALHSELLKSSLFKDF
+511 ALHSELLKIYLFKDF

-541 TPRRWI
+541 TPRRWV
-547 AKANPAMSAVITK
+547 AKANPAMSVAITK
-560 RIGNSWI
+560 KIGDSWI
-567 GDLDNINKL
+567 GDLRDIIKIEKYVN
-576 ETYAKDAAFQ
+576 DSAFQ
-586 ADFVKAKTEN
+586 ADFMKAKAEN
-596 KKKLINVIKNVQGIE
+596 KKKLMSVIKNVQGIE

-625 IHEYKRQLLNLMHVI
+625 IHEYKRQLLNVMHAVY
-640 HLLKRIQKGQQIQ
+640 LLKRIQKGQHVQ
-653 PRTVLI
+653 PRTILI
-659 GGKAAPGYWMAKQII
+659 GGKSAPGYWMAKQII
-674 WLINAVS
+674 WLINVVA
-681 DKIREEPRAKGVLQ
+681 DRINEEQRARGVLQ

-752 MCEAVGRDNIYIFGK
+752 MCEAVGSENIYIFGK
-767 TVEEVNRIV
+767 TVEEVQRIV
-776 SQGYNPKEYYESS
+776 AHGYQPREYYESS
-789 SDIREVLDFIRTL
+789 NDIREVLDYIRTL
-802 NYPECPFAP
+802 NYPECTFAP
-811 VIESLLHRDQYL
+811 IVESLLYRDQYL
-823 LLADFSS
+823 LLADFAS
-830 YLETQDLVS
+830 YLETQNLIA
-839 GDYSNKELWT
+839 GDYSNKKVWT
-849 RKSIL
+849 QKSIL

-859 GEFSSDRTIKQYNK
+859 GEFSSDRTIRQYNEE
-873 DIWHVPSVSIR
+873 IWHVPRVTIR

>member
-1 MATKGTATKS
+1 MATKATTAKKHTTKETAIATKE
-11 TATKSTKKKDDAKEP
+11 TAVAAKEIAIDI
-26 VKESVKESV
+26 VDLESS
-35 KEPAKDSAFGIEE
+35 
-48 LENTKKAFVISF
+48 KKAFIDSF
-60 SQHLRHSLARDQYEA
+60 NLHLHRTLARDKYEA
-75 ADYEKFLAIAYTV
+75 ADYEKFQAIAFSV

-101 TYYMQNVKRVYY
+101 TYYKKNVKRIYY
-113 LSLEFLIGRSLGNA
+113 LSLEFLMGRSLGNA
-127 ALNIDV
+127 VINIDV
-133 EKEVTEALNE
+133 EKEVAEALHE
-143 LGMNLEELRD
+143 LGFNLEEIRD

-169 ACFLDSMASLEL
+169 ACFLDSMATLEL

-192 GMFNQKIEG
+192 GMFNQKIEN
-201 GQQKEYPDEWLRFP
+201 GQQREYPDEWLRFP

-221 RTASV
+221 RTAGV
-226 MQVNFGGHVESY
+226 MQVHFGGHVESY
-238 IENGETLH
+238 TENGETRH

-251 ESVEAMPHDTPIPG
+251 ESVEAMPYDTPIPG

-271 NTLRLWSAQSNQFNL
+271 NTLRLWSAQSDNFNL

-294 VDAASKTEEW
+294 VDATSKMEEW

-310 LYPNDSSVNGKQ
+310 LYPNDSSVNGKK
-322 LRLKQQYFLCSA
+322 LRFKQQYFLCSS
-334 SLQDIIRRYERGN
+334 SLQDILRRYERGN
-347 DVQAAIEKLARENK
+347 DVQAAIEEMAKTNK
-361 VSSANLT
+361 VSSSELT
-368 LLSLDHTECRQLL
+368 LESLGQAERRKLLL
-381 MKLPKKIAIQLNDT
+381 MLPKKISIQLNDT

-404 MRLFLDIYK
+404 MHILIDIYK
-413 LSWADAWGITTQV
+413 LSWADAWEITTQV

-434 MPEALEKWSVS
+434 MPEALEKWSVN

-471 KWPGDNDRV
+471 KWPGENDRV

-485 IQEGGE
+485 IQEGDE

-500 VIGSHSVNGVA
+500 VVGSHSVNGVA
-511 ALHSELLKSSLFKDF
+511 ALHSDLLKSYLFKDF

-547 AKANPAMSAVITK
+547 AKANHAMTSIITK
-560 RIGNSWI
+560 KIGDSWI
-567 GDLDNINKL
+567 GDLDNINKI
-576 ETYAKDAAFQ
+576 EKYADDAAFQ
-586 ADFVKAKTEN
+586 ADFIKAKTEN
-596 KKKLINVIKNVQGIE
+596 KNKLISIIKNAQGIE
-611 IINPDSIFDVQVKR
+611 IINPNSIFDVQVKR
-625 IHEYKRQLLNLMHVI
+625 IHEYKRQLLNIMHAVY
-640 HLLKRIQKGQQIQ
+640 LLKRIQKGQKVQ
-653 PRTVLI
+653 PRTILI
-659 GGKAAPGYWMAKQII
+659 GGKSAPGYWMAKQII
-674 WLINAVS
+674 WLVNVVA
-681 DKIREEPRAKGVLQ
+681 DKIKEEPRAKGVLQ

-752 MCEAVGRDNIYIFGK
+752 MCEAVGRENIYIFGK
-767 TVEEVNRIV
+767 TVEEVQRIT
-776 SQGYNPKEYYESS
+776 SQGYCPREYYESS

-811 VIESLLHRDQYL
+811 IVESLLYKDQYL
-823 LLADFSS
+823 LLADFPS
-830 YLETQDLVS
+830 YIETQELVS
-839 GDYSNKELWT
+839 GEYSNRQLWI
-849 RKSIL
+849 RKAIL

-859 GEFSSDRTIKQYNK
+859 GEFSSDRTIKQYND
-873 DIWHVPSVSIR
+873 DIWHVPSVKIG